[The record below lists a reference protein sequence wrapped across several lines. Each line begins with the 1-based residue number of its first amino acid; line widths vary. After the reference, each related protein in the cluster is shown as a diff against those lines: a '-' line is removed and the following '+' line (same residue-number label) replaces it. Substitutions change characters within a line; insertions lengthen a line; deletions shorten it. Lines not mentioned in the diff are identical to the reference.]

1 MTGTTDYDFGISAID
16 SGYQRPRFDAIYLI
30 VEGEHA
36 AIIDTGVN
44 ASVPH
49 VLAELHAK
57 GLAPE
62 QVKYVMLTHV
72 HLDHAGGAG
81 LLLSDLPYTQLTVHP
96 RGARHMADPAQLVAG
111 STAVY
116 GSEKMRALYGDIL
129 PVPRERIVE
138 TPHEFKLKL
147 NGREFVFF
155 ETPGHAR
162 HHVCI
167 LDKQSGHVFTGD
179 TFGLSFSELDCG
191 RRQFVFPTTT
201 PVQFDPEALHHSVDL
216 IAGLRPEAV
225 YVTHYGQ
232 VRDIPRLAADL
243 HRLIDAHAQL
253 ALAVRNDGP
262 ERYQHLKNGVAQL
275 LLEEKQRQNWMLPR
289 EKLFEIFAG
298 DIELNAQGLAIW
310 LDTMQ

>member
-1 MTGTTDYDFGISAID
+1 MTGITDYDFGISAID
-16 SGYQRPRFDAIYLI
+16 SGYHRPQFDAIYLI
-30 VEGEHA
+30 VEGARA
-36 AIIDTGVN
+36 AIVDTGVN
-44 ASVPH
+44 ASVPR
-49 VLAELHAK
+49 VLAALRAK

-62 QVKYVMLTHV
+62 QVDYVMLTHV

-81 LLLSDLPYTQLTVHP
+81 LLLSDLPHAQLTVHP
-96 RGARHMADPAQLVAG
+96 RGARHMADPAQLVSGA
-111 STAVY
+111 TAVY
-116 GSEKMRALYGDIL
+116 GSEKMRVLYGDIL

-138 TPHEFKLKL
+138 TPHQFKLKL

-162 HHVCI
+162 HHACI
-167 LDKQSGHVFTGD
+167 LDTQSGHMFTGD
-179 TFGLSFSELDCG
+179 TFGLSFRELDSG
-191 RRQFVFPTTT
+191 GRQFVFPTTT
-201 PVQFDPEALHHSVDL
+201 PVQFDPDALHHSVDL
-216 IAGLRPEAV
+216 IARLRPEAV

-232 VRDIPRLAADL
+232 VRDIPQLAADL

-253 ALAVRNDGP
+253 ALAVRDTGP
-262 ERYQHLKNGVAQL
+262 ERHQRLKNGVAQL

-289 EKLFEIFAG
+289 EKMLEIFAS

>member
-1 MTGTTDYDFGISAID
+1 MVEVVDYEYNISAID
-16 SGYQRPRFDAIYLI
+16 SGYHRPHFDAIYLI
-30 VEGEHA
+30 VEDA
-36 AIIDTGVN
+36 RAVIVDTGVN
-44 ASVPH
+44 ASVPR
-49 VLAELHAK
+49 VLATLRGK
-57 GLAPE
+57 GIAPE
-62 QVKYVMLTHV
+62 QVDYVMLTHV

-81 LLLSDLPYTQLTVHP
+81 LLLSNLPHAQLTVHP

-111 STAVY
+111 ATAVY
-116 GSEKMRALYGDIL
+116 GVDAMRALYGDIL

-138 TPHEFKLKL
+138 TPHEFKIKL

-155 ETPGHAR
+155 ETLGHAR

-167 LDKQSGHVFTGD
+167 LDTQSGHMFTGD
-179 TFGLSFSELDCG
+179 TFGLSFRELDDG
-191 RRQFVFPTTT
+191 ERQFAFPTTT

-216 IAGLRPEAV
+216 IVGLRPEAV

-253 ALAVRNDGP
+253 ALVVRDDGP
-262 ERYQHLKNGVAQL
+262 ERHQRLKNGVARL
-275 LLEEKQRQNWMLPR
+275 LLEEKQRQNWTLPCEKML
-289 EKLFEIFAG
+289 EIFAS

-310 LDTMQ
+310 LDTTV